1 MSILSN
7 EAHRLAA
14 RYDESRNAI
23 TKSIQRHPW
32 TTFLAAAG
40 GAALAFWLGRTLGC

>member
-1 MSILSN
+1 MSILST

-23 TKSIQRHPW
+23 TKWIQRHPW
-32 TTFLAAAG
+32 TMFLASAG
-40 GAALAFWLGRTLGC
+40 AVVLAFVVGRKF

>member
-23 TKSIQRHPW
+23 TKWIQRHPW
-32 TTFLAAAG
+32 TMFLASV
-40 GAALAFWLGRTLGC
+40 GAVVLAFYIGRKF